1 MLNTSAPNKK
11 PTQSAEKLRF
21 PAWRLANGVMN
32 ATDENLEI
40 SATSCERWTWGC
52 GGMLLFGLLVEVVV
66 AVIHPPYDSF
76 AGTWAS
82 VIADSFVTIGVGGEI
97 IFAFMGFRRQDELG
111 KRAKVEVGI
120 LNKLAGEAN
129 ERAAEALQKVAEA
142 DLARVTLETK
152 VAPRRL
158 SLEAT
163 LTLFDELRDK
173 IPPIYLRALG
183 DAEVR
188 QYAQDF
194 FNAFLMIGL
203 IIVDE
208 PTETVIVTP
217 PGKAEKLGN
226 FGFAVSEQT
235 NWVVGLQVYVPP
247 EMVMWPGMS
256 HDPLVLALKKAG
268 VQVGSVW
275 SSEWPK
281 HPTTIPDWKPGNRIL
296 IVGEKPPDR

>member
-1 MLNTSAPNKK
+1 VLAAITLEAVVWVAPLSPLIFKFGNFGVD
-11 PTQSAEKLRF
+11 AAVALGIYGEMRF
-21 PAWRLANGVMN
+21 GHVVSDILKIRL
-32 ATDENLEI
+32 
-40 SATSCERWTWGC
+40 S
-52 GGMLLFGLLVEVVV
+52 
-66 AVIHPPYDSF
+66 
-76 AGTWAS
+76 
-82 VIADSFVTIGVGGEI
+82 
-97 IFAFMGFRRQDELG
+97 
-111 KRAKVEVGI
+111 
-120 LNKLAGEAN
+120 EAN
-129 ERAAEALQKVAEA
+129 ERAAEALQKAAEA
-142 DLARVTLETK
+142 DLARVKLETK

-163 LTLFDELRDK
+163 LTLFDELRGK

-208 PTETVIVTP
+208 PTETVMVTP
-217 PGKAEKLGN
+217 PGKPEKLGN

-247 EMVMWPGMS
+247 EMVMWPGMN

-296 IVGEKPPDR
+296 IVGEKPPDG